1 VRTQRLSVLVIL
13 AALSIW
19 AVVACEEQLPP
30 PLRGTTTPGGRGD
43 ACPHQDDHEVLAL
56 SPELNQR
63 LSDEFP
69 PGSREDRLIATL
81 TEQGF
86 TIDSGRGDD
95 VACKNDKSIRGAG
108 FYRVLWIG
116 TKSADVYWKTD
127 RHGILLWT
135 KGFIRNGGVP

>member
-1 VRTQRLSVLVIL
+1 MRRLLVLVVL

-19 AVVACEEQLPP
+19 AVAACRDQLPP
-30 PLRGTTTPGGRGD
+30 LVRGTTAVGGRGD

-63 LSDEFP
+63 LRDEFP

-81 TEQGF
+81 IEQGF

-95 VACKNDKSIRGAG
+95 QACKNDKSVHGAD

-116 TKSADVYWKTD
+116 TKSAVVYWKTD
-127 RHGILLWT
+127 QHGNLLWT
-135 KGFIRNGGVP
+135 KGFVFNGG